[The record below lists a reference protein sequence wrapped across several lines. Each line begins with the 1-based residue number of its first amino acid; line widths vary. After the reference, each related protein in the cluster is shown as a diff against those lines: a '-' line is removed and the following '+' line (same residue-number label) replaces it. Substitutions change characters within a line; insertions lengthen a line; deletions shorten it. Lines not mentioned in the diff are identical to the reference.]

1 MTEVTKPFTR
11 WEWFVYTPI
20 VMSFVAASAVLFAQG
35 VIWFRTAHWYWIKL
49 PEVGIRFTREQ
60 LATGDTT
67 ADKILMWLLHDAP
80 LCLWLG
86 LIIPLTWRILTA
98 ITESV
103 LPNR

>member
-20 VMSFVAASAVLFAQG
+20 ALSFMAASAVLFAQG
-35 VIWFRTAHWYWIKL
+35 VIWLGTAHWYWIKL
-49 PEVGIRFTREQ
+49 PDVGIHFTRQQ
-60 LATGDTT
+60 LATGDAT
-67 ADKILMWLLHDAP
+67 ADKILMWLYDAP
-80 LCLWLG
+80 LGLWLG